1 MSLAS
6 QSPAISNPFAPLSTP
21 VPRPETDD
29 SSSTPSSSASPSQSE
44 PPSHS
49 STAMAAT
56 AAASTAA
63 SASKNPFPTPK
74 LRLEIRDLNH
84 AGATAFLAT
93 TTASTLLQDAIA
105 NVLRLLYS
113 TPSTPDTTTP
123 PTRSV
128 TVILRAM
135 PGVAYTTGS
144 DLDADHKEIHFS
156 LSYIAGIPAD
166 RRTAEITGV
175 LTHELV
181 HCYQW
186 NARGTCPGGLI
197 EGVADWV
204 RLRCRLS
211 PPHWKRE
218 TDGGWDGGYQH
229 TAYFLDY
236 LERRFGDGTVRRLN
250 EKLRT
255 AQYHEKAFWT
265 ELLGRPVEQLW
276 GDYADKVRDDE
287 TVIVNKDDI
296 SDDDVRLGL
305 RDGAAAVEGKPDGQD
320 GGR

>member
-1 MSLAS
+1 MSHAS
-6 QSPAISNPFAPLSTP
+6 QSPAISNPFAPLCTP
-21 VPRPETDD
+21 VPRPDTND
-29 SSSTPSSSASPSQSE
+29 SSSTPSSSESPPQPEPPSQSE
-44 PPSHS
+44 PPSPS
-49 STAMAAT
+49 STAMAAS
-56 AAASTAA
+56 ASA
-63 SASKNPFPTPK
+63 SASKDPFPTPK

-113 TPSTPDTTTP
+113 TPSTPDTTAP

-204 RLRCRLS
+204 RLRCRL
-211 PPHWKRE
+211 
-218 TDGGWDGGYQH
+218 
-229 TAYFLDY
+229 
-236 LERRFGDGTVRRLN
+236 
-250 EKLRT
+250 
-255 AQYHEKAFWT
+255 
-265 ELLGRPVEQLW
+265 
-276 GDYADKVRDDE
+276 
-287 TVIVNKDDI
+287 
-296 SDDDVRLGL
+296 
-305 RDGAAAVEGKPDGQD
+305 GQ
-320 GGR
+320 

>member
-1 MSLAS
+1 MA
-6 QSPAISNPFAPLSTP
+6 N
-21 VPRPETDD
+21 
-29 SSSTPSSSASPSQSE
+29 SSSKE
-44 PPSHS
+44 R
-49 STAMAAT
+49 
-56 AAASTAA
+56 
-63 SASKNPFPTPK
+63 FPTPK

-84 AGATAFLAT
+84 AGATAFLST
-93 TTASTLLQDAIA
+93 TTASTLLQDAVT
-105 NVLRLLYS
+105 NVLKLLYS
-113 TPSTPDTTTP
+113 TPSTPTTNAP

-144 DLDADHKEIHFS
+144 DLDSDHKEIHFS
-156 LSYIAGIPAD
+156 LTYIAGIPAD
-166 RRTAEITGV
+166 RRAAEITGV
-175 LTHELV
+175 LAHEMV

-186 NARGTCPGGLI
+186 NAHGTCPGGLI

-218 TDGGWDGGYQH
+218 TGGQWDGGYQH

-236 LERRFGDGTVRRLN
+236 LEGRFGDGTVRRLN

-255 AQYHEKAFWT
+255 DRYQEKGFWT

-276 GDYADKVRDDE
+276 GDYADKVKDDE
-287 TVIVNKDDI
+287 AVIVNKEDI

-305 RDGAAAVEGKPDGQD
+305 RQAPAAAQGSSGEKASEAKKTEGQAAS
-320 GGR
+320 